1 MQDQTILLDKERG
14 VLTLTLNRPRAHNAL
29 DDAMVT
35 QILEALD
42 QADQNESILAVCL
55 RANGPT
61 FCAGIDIK
69 AAAAAQMAG
78 QGTEDVGLLTDAI
91 FRLARLSKPTI
102 AVVAGPAY
110 GAGVGLIV
118 ACDFVLATSEM
129 RLAVTQVRHGLVAGL
144 VAPLLAEAIGLRAAR
159 QFALSARPIDA
170 ARALH
175 LGLISEILEP
185 PAIDGHL
192 EQLFEDLRRGAPRAL
207 IATKALLKE
216 HAGRPVDETALADI
230 AIRVAR
236 QRADREANE
245 GMAAFR
251 EKRPAA
257 WVSDAPTSKH

>member
-1 MQDQTILLDKERG
+1 MQDQALLLEDSRG
-14 VLTLTLNRPRAHNAL
+14 VVTLTLNRPSAHNAL

-35 QILEALD
+35 QIHD
-42 QADQNESILAVCL
+42 ILNRAEEDASVIAVCL

-69 AAAAAQMAG
+69 AAAAAQQAG
-78 QGTEDVGLLTDAI
+78 QGAEDVGLLTDTI

-110 GAGVGLIV
+110 GAGVGLV
-118 ACDFVLATSEM
+118 ASCDFVLATSGM
-129 RLAVTQVRHGLVAGL
+129 RLAATQVRHGLVPGL

-170 ARALH
+170 ARALN
-175 LGLISEILEP
+175 LGLIAEILEP
-185 PAIDGHL
+185 GDVAAHL
-192 EQLFEDLRRGAPRAL
+192 EQLLEDLRRGAPRAL
-207 IATKALLKE
+207 VATKALLKQ
-216 HAGRPVDETALADI
+216 HGGGPVNEAALADI

-236 QRADREANE
+236 QRADEEAKE

-257 WVSDAPTSKH
+257 WVAGLPASEL